1 MSQADEGKLAD
12 LAKSLPEF
20 VLDPGAIAGL
30 GANLLGTGGFSKVY
44 IVTDTRTGDK
54 CVAKE
59 LIDNPR
65 KHNWRELFCTEVRAL
80 ARAQGRGV
88 LKLRGFT
95 TTHPPLIIT
104 DFCEV
109 GPLSRRI
116 LDPEKQAKVD
126 IPDDVPDVFG
136 DSEEEE
142 PFEPLDHSQKLK
154 IIQEVARALEGIHDR
169 GVIHLDLNYNNVFLD
184 SEMSPV
190 IADFG
195 NAVAV
200 EDAATRATGLKA
212 VGTPAWMAP
221 ELFNGESP
229 TVKADIFAFGVLM
242 WAMIHE
248 QRPWNNKTPG
258 FVANAVTSGV
268 RPEWQTESPLRWKEI
283 AEKCWTHDPE
293 ERPSAHELCELL
305 GSCE

>member
-1 MSQADEGKLAD
+1 MSQADEDRLAN

-20 VLDPGAIAGL
+20 VLDPGAITGL
-30 GANLLGTGGFSKVY
+30 SQSLLDTGGFSKVY
-44 IVTDTRTGDK
+44 TVTDTRTGDK

-65 KHNWRELFCTEVRAL
+65 KHNWRESFYTEVQAL

-95 TTHPPLIIT
+95 TTHPHLIVT
-104 DFCEV
+104 DLYEL

-116 LDPEKQAKVD
+116 LDLEKQTKVD

-142 PFEPLDHSQKLK
+142 SFEPLAHSQKLK
-154 IIQEVARALEGIHDR
+154 IIREVARALEGIHDR

-184 SEMSPV
+184 SDMNPV

-242 WAMIHE
+242 WAMVHE
-248 QRPWNNKTPG
+248 QRPWHNKSPG
-258 FVANAVTSGV
+258 FIANAVTSGV
-268 RPEWQTESPLRWKEI
+268 RPEWQTETLTWKEI
-283 AEKCWTHDPE
+283 AEKCWAQDPDK
-293 ERPSAHELCELL
+293 RPSAHDLCELL
-305 GSCE
+305 